1 LTRALE
7 NPVVRGSV
15 TLAIGVFTGNIVG
28 FARVALTAYL
38 LGTHSRADSLAVA
51 MGPVDALNLI
61 LINSMVFTFVP
72 VLAGEKASAR
82 NAIFLRLRGAF
93 CGLFLGLSVLLMAG
107 APWLMR
113 LLAPGLDPDAFRTA
127 VVLARILALSTTAA
141 GVAAIYWALLY
152 TERRFVPTAFYQ
164 ATLNICTIVAAI
176 GLWRAIGVYAFAVG
190 YAVGAFVQLAV
201 VHIAAR
207 VILQTAAPTRVALGW
222 RRLLAKPAFFAAYA
236 AGLTLNVTFTRA
248 YATHAGPGVAAA
260 MEYCLR
266 GVGVPLAILVSP
278 LGNSLLPEIARLRSR
293 LRLRE
298 AFRVIDRTV
307 WFTALFAVG
316 ISAAALLLRH
326 PAISLLF
333 ERGSFTAA
341 STRLVAAVFLGF
353 GPTLIGW
360 SVMEI
365 TARSLFALDQPWPAV
380 IASLAPVLVNAAFTL
395 RLRPVEPQ
403 WIGAGASLGALVGAA
418 LLLSITHWKRPM
430 RLQVVAGENGM
441 VSSAA
446 KTEGT

>member
-1 LTRALE
+1 MTRALE

-15 TLAIGVFTGNIVG
+15 TLAIGVFVGNIAG

-38 LGTHSRADSLAVA
+38 LGTHSGADSLAVA
-51 MGPVDALNLI
+51 IGPVDALNLI

-72 VLAGEKASAR
+72 VLAAETPSAR
-82 NAIFLRLRGAF
+82 NAIFLRLRSAF
-93 CGLFLGLSVLLMAG
+93 CGLFLAVSVLLMAG
-107 APWLMR
+107 APWFMR
-113 LLAPGLDPDAFRTA
+113 LLAPGLAPDAFRA
-127 VVLARILALSTTAA
+127 SVVLARILALSTPSA
-141 GVAAIYWALLY
+141 GVAALYWALLY

-164 ATLNICTIVAAI
+164 ATLNICTVVAAI
-176 GLWRAIGVYAFAVG
+176 ALWRVMGVYAFAVG
-190 YAVGAFVQLAV
+190 YAVGAFVQLVV

-207 VILQTAAPTRVALGW
+207 SVLQAAAPGRVAFRW

-236 AGLTLNVTFTRA
+236 GGLALNVTFTRA

-293 LRLRE
+293 FRLRE

-307 WFTALFAVG
+307 CWTALFALAIAG
-316 ISAAALLLRH
+316 AALLLRH
-326 PAISLLF
+326 PVITLLF

-353 GPTLIGW
+353 GPTLVGW

-365 TARSLFALDQPWPAV
+365 TARSLFALEQAWPAV
-380 IASLAPVLVNAAFTL
+380 IASLAPVIVNAAFTL
-395 RLRPVEPQ
+395 RLQPVEPQ
-403 WIGAGASLGALVGAA
+403 WIGAGASLGALGGAV
-418 LLLSITHWKRPM
+418 LLLAIVHWKRGRWLGTPA
-430 RLQVVAGENGM
+430 VC
-441 VSSAA
+441 AA
-446 KTEGT
+446 AELRQS